1 MLTLDAAKNLARGQW
16 IYSTTSNNSKGDAHR
31 VRVTS
36 VKTWKTRP
44 NEVLI
49 GAKFG
54 LYRYLKIS
62 EAELDGWRL

>member
-1 MLTLDAAKNLARGQW
+1 MLTLDAAKSLKAGQW
-16 IYSTTSNNSKGDAHR
+16 IYSTTSHNAKGEAHR
-31 VRVTS
+31 VKITS

-62 EAELDGWRL
+62 QNELDGWRL

>member
-1 MLTLDAAKNLARGQW
+1 MLTLDAAKNLKAGQW
-16 IYSTTSNNSKGDAHR
+16 IYSTISTDSKGNPHR
-31 VRVTS
+31 VKVTS

-54 LYRYLKIS
+54 LRRYLKIS
-62 EAELDGWRL
+62 EEQLDGWRL